1 MSATAYLGYHR
12 LVAEREIPLRQK
24 HSNALEQ
31 VSRTVYSALATLE
44 RDALYL
50 SRNDDVRAL
59 GSNSGALLQR
69 QKERVRDLF
78 SSFSI
83 AYLHYAQMRW
93 IDASGMEQVRCEQK
107 DRSVFCLP
115 DEELQ
120 DKSDRYYFQ
129 QGMKVAAGQTFLSR
143 LDLNVEH
150 WAIEVPY
157 VPTIRAAAPV
167 INSVGQ
173 RSGLVVINFNARAM
187 LDSIIAAGKA
197 FDVQLLLVNGRGQWL
212 IGERPGDAWAHLLGA
227 SGNTFSARY
236 SQVWDALREGTD
248 GWVSGPSGDWRA
260 RRFDLGEGSQGG
272 EYLVVF
278 AHVPAA
284 VLGALKN
291 AALTQVGAAYLAALV
306 IGLWLSW
313 ALATS
318 SERRRAAQAE
328 AEERGAQLT
337 EANKLLTQTLYNL
350 QVMQDDLVR
359 AERLSSLGM
368 MVAGIAEQLSGPLG
382 ITASTLESLKTRLAV
397 FKEILREKGPD
408 SAASIL
414 SEDDAPKGDKGASRA
429 AVLEM
434 LSHFQSGLTSASENA
449 KKAADLIAAFKQLAA
464 EREECERRTFTMQD
478 LLRDV
483 LTAVSP
489 QMQKRHVVVE
499 LKCPENIALDSYPG
513 PLAQATENL
522 LRNVCDHAYG
532 AAGGPVYISVRQ
544 RQNLMVMVIEDTG
557 RGIPEEERRTLFG
570 PFFTSKKVSGGRK
583 AGTGSGMGLYL
594 TYRFVTET
602 LDGKL
607 TLKSVLGLGSRF
619 TLEIPLQAPA
629 ERWDI
634 DASQEQ
640 QALVPPDDG
649 ARNSGDASGED
660 VSGGAVPPSQDG
672 LPSK

>member
-1 MSATAYLGYHR
+1 VLLTGSAYLGYQQ
-12 LVAEREIPLRQK
+12 LVAERELPLRQK
-24 HSNALEQ
+24 SANALEQ
-31 VSRTVYSALATLE
+31 VSQTIYSALATLQ

-50 SRNDDVRAL
+50 SHNEDVRAL
-59 GSNSGALLQR
+59 SPDSEGLLQR

-93 IDASGMEQVRCEQK
+93 IDAAGMELVRCEQK
-107 DRSVFCLP
+107 DRLVFCLG

-129 QGMKVAAGQTFLSR
+129 RGMEVAAGRTYLSR

-167 INSVGQ
+167 INAAGK
-173 RSGLVVINFNARAM
+173 RTGLVVVNFNARTM
-187 LDSIIAAGKA
+187 LNDIMAAGRT
-197 FDVQLLLVNGRGQWL
+197 FDAQMMLVNGRGQWL
-212 IGERPGDAWAHLLGA
+212 IGERPGDSWAHLLGA
-227 SGNTFSARY
+227 SGNTFSTRY
-236 SQVWDALREGTD
+236 PNVWDALANGED
-248 GWVSGPSGDWRA
+248 EDWVSGASGVWKA
-260 RRFDLGEGSQGG
+260 QRFDLGDFQEGG
-272 EYLVVF
+272 ESLV
-278 AHVPAA
+278 AITHIPMADLA
-284 VLGALKN
+284 RIKNIALI
-291 AALTQVGAAYLAALV
+291 QVGVVYAVALGIGFWLA
-306 IGLWLSW
+306 WL
-313 ALATS
+313 LASLT
-318 SERRRAAQAE
+318 ERRRLAVAE
-328 AEERGAQLT
+328 AEERGAQLG

-382 ITASTLESLKTRLAV
+382 ITTSTLENLKGRLAS
-397 FKEILREKGPD
+397 FKDILRDRGPD
-408 SAASIL
+408 SAVSFL
-414 SEDDAPKGDKGASRA
+414 DSEKLLQGEKGASRV

-434 LSHFQSGLTSASENA
+434 LTHFQNGLTSASENA

-483 LTAVSP
+483 LGALS
-489 QMQKRHVVVE
+489 QHMQKRHVVVE

-532 AAGGPVYISVRQ
+532 PAGGPVYISVRQ
-544 RQNLMVMVIEDTG
+544 RQGVMVMVIEDTG
-557 RGIPEEERRTLFG
+557 RGIPEDERRTLFG
-570 PFFTSKKVSGGRK
+570 PFFTSKKASGGRK
-583 AGTGSGMGLYL
+583 GGSGSGMGLYL

-607 TLKSVLGLGSRF
+607 SLKSVLGLGSRF
-619 TLEIPLQAPA
+619 TLEIPMQAPA

-634 DASQEQ
+634 EGNAEKANGPAIGDA
-640 QALVPPDDG
+640 APPS
-649 ARNSGDASGED
+649 SGDPEA
-660 VSGGAVPPSQDG
+660 
-672 LPSK
+672 K